1 MSIVGRK
8 KEILFVNGEN
18 YYSND
23 LERLII
29 EKLKFTISK
38 VAVIGLDTYQTKKN
52 CIGIFVQYKGVITD
66 FISIKRAIQEL
77 LLSKIGVTVS
87 FVVPVDH
94 IPTTTSGKVQRFE
107 ILNKYNQGV
116 YDDIIKGMELLD
128 GSLSNIRESLNTQKD
143 IQNNIVKIW
152 KRVVGNA
159 IPLDIND
166 NFFESGANSLLISQ
180 IGNELQKEYNGVTV
194 MDLFNYPTVSK
205 LSSYIKELIN
215 NHNAES

>member
-1 MSIVGRK
+1 M
-8 KEILFVNGEN
+8 
-18 YYSND
+18 
-23 LERLII
+23 
-29 EKLKFTISK
+29 
-38 VAVIGLDTYQTKKN
+38 
-52 CIGIFVQYKGVITD
+52 
-66 FISIKRAIQEL
+66 
-77 LLSKIGVTVS
+77 
-87 FVVPVDH
+87 
-94 IPTTTSGKVQRFE
+94 QRFE